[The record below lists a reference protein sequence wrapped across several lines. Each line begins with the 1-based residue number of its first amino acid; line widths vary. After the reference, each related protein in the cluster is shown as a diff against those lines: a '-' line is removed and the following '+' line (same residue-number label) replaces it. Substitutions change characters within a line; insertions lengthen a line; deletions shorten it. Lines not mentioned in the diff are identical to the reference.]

1 MAQSKII
8 VGLEIGTS
16 KTCMVVGE
24 VRPDATATII
34 GIGEVPSEGV
44 RKGEI
49 YEQSTARQCVCDAWQ
64 LAQDHADVDIL
75 NVFLSVTGEHIYGEN
90 NIGSYRLPDNQ
101 DTITE
106 EHASYARDKAEKMEL
121 PSDRFVI
128 DRELGEYLIDGGGNT
143 RHPAGLTGR
152 TLDVRCHLIHG
163 IRTRLQNSLLCARQ
177 VPLEI
182 EDLVFAPLATAQMV
196 LSRRQRQEGA
206 LLIDIGGGT
215 SDFICY
221 KNGDIIASGC
231 VPFAGESINEDIMAY
246 SGQRI
251 TRKAAEVLK
260 CTEGNAWD
268 LTDRSVAHY
277 KSELGTH
284 EVSIE
289 RGELNRIISK
299 RLRKILQLIR
309 DRIPEE
315 YLHPGVVSIYFTG
328 GTSLMKGL
336 QELACDVFQTRPD
349 FVFQPSPL
357 PADEKHSYL
366 DDPRFCTA
374 IGLIRFGQRYDDPDD
389 PDMRPGFFTRLLNFL
404 LRRK

>member
-8 VGLEIGTS
+8 VGLEIGTT

-34 GIGEVPSEGV
+34 GIGEVPSAGV
-44 RKGEI
+44 RKGEVF
-49 YEQSTARQCVCDAWQ
+49 EQSAARQCVCDAWQ

-106 EHASYARDKAEKMEL
+106 EHADIAREKAEKIEI

-143 RHPAGLTGR
+143 RHPVRLSGR
-152 TLDVRCHLIHG
+152 TLDVRCHVMHG

-177 VPLEI
+177 VPLEV
-182 EDLVFAPLATAQMV
+182 EDLVFAPFATAQMV
-196 LSRRQRQEGA
+196 LSRQQKQAGA

-231 VPFAGESINEDIMAY
+231 IPMGGENINQDIMAKF
-246 SGQRI
+246 GQHI

-268 LTDRSVAHY
+268 VMDRSIAQY

-284 EVSIE
+284 EVSVE
-289 RGELNRIISK
+289 RGQLNRV
-299 RLRKILQLIR
+299 IR
-309 DRIPEE
+309 DRLAQILDLICARIPKE
-315 YLHPGVVSIYFTG
+315 YLVPGAVSIFFTG

-336 QELACDVFQTRPD
+336 DELACHVFKTRSEYI
-349 FVFQPSPL
+349 FQPSQLL
-357 PADEKHSYL
+357 PEEKHSYL
-366 DDPRFCTA
+366 DDPRYCTA
-374 IGLIRFGQRYDDPDD
+374 IGLIRFGQRYDDPEDSASGG
-389 PDMRPGFFTRLLNFL
+389 GFFSRLLDFF
-404 LRRK
+404 RRK